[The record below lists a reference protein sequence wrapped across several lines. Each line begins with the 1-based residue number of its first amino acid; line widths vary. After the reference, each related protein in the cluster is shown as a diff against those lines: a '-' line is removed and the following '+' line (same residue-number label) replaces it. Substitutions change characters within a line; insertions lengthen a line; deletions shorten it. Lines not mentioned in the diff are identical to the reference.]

1 LGNSINISRTYN
13 PRGWITA
20 KTDGSVYN
28 FSISSYANNG
38 NVVAASD
45 NNINGNWTYTYD
57 EFNRLATAASN
68 VGKGCSWAY
77 DRFGN
82 RLQQSPYGTGNSC
95 PAPQYNSDGNNHM
108 TGSGYNYDA
117 AGNLTMD
124 PFHSYTYDAENRL
137 VSIDNGS
144 AISYVYDAFDRRVRA
159 GASDYI
165 FDLNG
170 HATYE
175 VSSGI
180 WSRGEVWAANWHLAT
195 YSGGTTNF
203 EHTDWLNTVRAR
215 SGVTGSSSATC
226 TSLPFGDSPNCTTF
240 WSPIGFTGL
249 ENDYT
254 ILNHAYYRQYSN
266 LMGRW
271 MTPDP
276 AGMAAVDPGNPQ
288 SWNRYAYVNNNPTN
302 ATDPL
307 GLCGDFDSPCIDPCS
322 GFDDPGADVPIS
334 CPTLPPIPLPP
345 FPRGGPGGPSAP
357 PQPQPTPIPR
367 GQHPIGG
374 SWPNGETLGMPHGL
388 SPGALNLCQLFGVCN
403 ANPRFGDPF
412 LGVDDAVEI
421 ALCAAQPEVCAAV
434 GLTILTI
441 YVWEHVG
448 PTVIQN
454 IKDASRTTEEPTY
467 PDCSK
472 ELTKCLELKN
482 YRQREPDCGACYR
495 FCKNLGYW
503 PTDKCPQRIG
513 KNFLDEPHDMDSVMN
528 AWLRDRSNEQQ

>member
-1 LGNSINISRTYN
+1 MGNSINISRTYN

-276 AGMAAVDPGNPQ
+276 AGMAAVDSGNPQ
-288 SWNRYAYVNNNPTN
+288 TWNRYAYVMNNPANLIDPSGLDDEGIWVN
-302 ATDPL
+302 AFCQADPIFCAATPAAAHEFCVFI
-307 GLCGDFDSPCIDPCS
+307 GLCGDGSS
-322 GFDDPGADVPIS
+322 GNSGGGGSAGGSSGGGA
-334 CPTLPPIPLPP
+334 T
-345 FPRGGPGGPSAP
+345 A
-357 PQPQPTPIPR
+357 PTPIPS
-367 GQHPIGG
+367 GNHPIGG
-374 SWPNGETLGMPHGL
+374 SWPNGETNGIPTGF
-388 SPGALNLCQLFGVCN
+388 SAGGPNLCQLLGVCRLDSGCDFGVCQFQSSTAAWPRVVLSCAAIPGCQSVLGLLGALGVLLMQKGDAVPYDPRTDLPQSIQEKLADCTPGAVHTEPATGKGYKGGISWVQEFVCPTGIVEVHWITVN
-403 ANPRFGDPF
+403 GKVVHGPHPRFPGS
-412 LGVDDAVEI
+412 E
-421 ALCAAQPEVCAAV
+421 
-434 GLTILTI
+434 
-441 YVWEHVG
+441 
-448 PTVIQN
+448 
-454 IKDASRTTEEPTY
+454 
-467 PDCSK
+467 
-472 ELTKCLELKN
+472 
-482 YRQREPDCGACYR
+482 
-495 FCKNLGYW
+495 
-503 PTDKCPQRIG
+503 
-513 KNFLDEPHDMDSVMN
+513 
-528 AWLRDRSNEQQ
+528 